1 MQVRVGINGFG
12 RIGKLFF
19 KALWEHPS
27 VQVSLINDPAADAA
41 TAAYLLNRDSTH
53 GPWKHHVTAGPDWI
67 AVSGHLIPYH
77 RQKETAANTWGELCD
92 IVVDCSGRIKNEEDG
107 RQFLDIGVKKVIA
120 SHPVEGI
127 PNIVLGV
134 NDHSYN
140 PSVHHVICAASCT
153 TNCLAPL
160 IKVMHEGIGI
170 ERGTVTTI
178 HAVTNDQS
186 LLDQAHGDLRR
197 ARGAFQSLIPTS
209 TGVAKAING
218 IFPDLAGHLNG
229 LAVRAPVADVSLT
242 DCVVVVR
249 RDTTREEVIQLLETA
264 AHGPMQGIL
273 GVEHDPLVSVDF
285 LNDTRSSIVDA
296 LSTQVVDKRLVKILS
311 WYDNEVGYSNRLA
324 ELTEKVSKSL

>member
-1 MQVRVGINGFG
+1 MAIRVGINGFG
-12 RIGKLFF
+12 RIGKLFL
-19 KALWEHPS
+19 KALWEHPALT
-27 VQVSLINDPAADAA
+27 VTLINDPASDAH

-53 GPWKHHVTAGPDWI
+53 GPWNHRVTAGENTITID
-67 AVSGHLIPYH
+67 GHTIPYSRH
-77 RQKETAANTWGELCD
+77 KETAANAWGDLCD
-92 IVVDCSGRIKNEEDG
+92 IVVECSGRIKKGDDASA
-107 RQFLDIGVKKVIA
+107 FLSLGVKKVIA
-120 SHPVEGI
+120 SQPVDDI
-127 PNIVLGV
+127 LNIVMGV
-134 NDHSYN
+134 NDQLYE
-140 PSVHHVICAASCT
+140 PAAHHIVCAASCT
-153 TNCLAPL
+153 TNCLSPL
-160 IKVMHEGIGI
+160 IKVLHEGIGI

-242 DCVVVVR
+242 DCVVVVK
-249 RDTTREEVIQLLETA
+249 RDTSKEEVVSLLEA
-264 AHGPMQGIL
+264 AAKGPMKGIL
-273 GVEHDPLVSVDF
+273 GVEHEPLVSVDF

-296 LSTQVVDKRLVKILS
+296 LSTQVVDKRLVKVLS